1 VNNLLNDIFENR
13 CNANKYI
20 SIFVAETPAGGVVA
34 FVANGLRSE

>member
-20 SIFVAETPAGGVVA
+20 RIFVAETPAGGVVA